1 MRRFVALIRRQSRG
15 STVAVFAVFW
25 GAAYMAT
32 NHFPLREPAAL
43 PFLPF
48 EEDIPFMGWTVLVYF
63 SAFVQ
68 GLWVAWLLDREA
80 LARGT
85 AAAYGM
91 VVVHVLIFATFPT
104 TYPRPV
110 APPLTSQ
117 LIRGLYHSLCFA
129 DSPGNCFPSLHVSM
143 AALFS
148 LALWRCRPRP
158 GRIFLGWSFLIILST
173 LTTKQHYALD
183 AFGGLAI
190 AFAAYCLAFG
200 KRSASSAPQR

>member
-1 MRRFVALIRRQSRG
+1 M
-15 STVAVFAVFW
+15 FAAFW

-43 PFLPF
+43 PFLPL
-48 EEDIPFMGWTVLVYF
+48 EEEIPFLGWTVLVYF

-68 GLWVAWLLDREA
+68 GVCVAWLLDRET

-85 AAAYGM
+85 AAAYG
-91 VVVHVLIFATFPT
+91 VVIAHVVIFAAFPT

-110 APPLTSQ
+110 APPFGFAPL
-117 LIRGLYHSLCFA
+117 RALYHSLCFA

-143 AALFS
+143 AALLS
-148 LALWRCRPRP
+148 LALWRCRPRL

-173 LTTKQHYALD
+173 LTIKQHYALD
-183 AFGGLAI
+183 ALGGLAI
-190 AFAAYCLAFG
+190 ALAAYGLAFG
-200 KRSASSAPQR
+200 RRSVSSAP